1 MVRTEE
7 SPTRDAVEV
16 NSSTLTLE
24 RRSRAVPYSNAI
36 PPATVDLIAINES
49 AFRRL
54 PKPLV

>member
-1 MVRTEE
+1 MARTEE
-7 SPTRDAVEV
+7 SPTRDGVKV

-24 RRSRAVPYSNAI
+24 RRSRPI
-36 PPATVDLIAINES
+36 PRLKCHPACTVDLLDINES